1 MLAGNKLLA
10 LTGFALIAAAY
21 GLARFSWGLLLPTIM
36 PDIRLSLSLAGTLS
50 SASFA
55 AYCVAIVFASVCTAR
70 TGPRLPALLA
80 GLFAMAGMGVIALSH
95 SPGGLMAGVI
105 CAGLSTGL
113 VSPPMAEA
121 VNRRVMESQRPV
133 VNTVINAGT
142 GGGIIF
148 SSLAVLALTDN
159 WRVIYVCFMLA
170 TLIPTLLALKVI
182 PGGASG
188 AGFSLKAQGAAFL
201 SPALRPPLRVAF
213 LSGIASAAYW
223 TFGPV
228 MFQSL
233 AGMEARTVTLLWLI
247 TGITGCLGL
256 LTGYLTN
263 RFGIN
268 RVHRMMQ
275 ALTAAA
281 FLLLI
286 ASTHHPLVVYLAAG
300 LYGFAYI
307 TLSGV
312 LLVSGVNAAGDD
324 PAAGLGAV
332 FLMLAIGQVAGAAAF
347 GLLLDSAGAVIALW
361 IFSGVAL
368 LAMLLPA
375 AQTQRQRV
383 VDAEFK

>member
-1 MLAGNKLLA
+1 
-10 LTGFALIAAAY
+10 
-21 GLARFSWGLLLPTIM
+21 
-36 PDIRLSLSLAGTLS
+36 
-50 SASFA
+50 
-55 AYCVAIVFASVCTAR
+55 
-70 TGPRLPALLA
+70 
-80 GLFAMAGMGVIALSH
+80 
-95 SPGGLMAGVI
+95 
-105 CAGLSTGL
+105 
-113 VSPPMAEA
+113 
-121 VNRRVMESQRPV
+121 
-133 VNTVINAGT
+133 
-142 GGGIIF
+142 
-148 SSLAVLALTDN
+148 
-159 WRVIYVCFMLA
+159 
-170 TLIPTLLALKVI
+170 
-182 PGGASG
+182 
-188 AGFSLKAQGAAFL
+188 
-201 SPALRPPLRVAF
+201 
-213 LSGIASAAYW
+213 
-223 TFGPV
+223 
-228 MFQSL
+228 
-233 AGMEARTVTLLWLI
+233 MEARTVTLLWLI
-247 TGITGCLGL
+247 TGITGCFGL

-281 FLLLI
+281 FLLLM
-286 ASTHHPLVVYLAAG
+286 ASTHNPLLVYLAAA

-375 AQTQRQRV
+375 TQTQRQRV

>member
-21 GLARFSWGLLLPTIM
+21 GLARFSWGLLLPAIM
-36 PDIRLSLSLAGTLS
+36 QDVRLSLSLAGTLS

-95 SPGGLMAGVI
+95 SAGGLMAGII

-133 VNTVINAGT
+133 VNTLINAGT

-159 WRVIYVCFMLA
+159 WRTIYFCFTLA
-170 TLIPTLLALKVI
+170 TLIPTLLVLKAI

-188 AGFSLKAQGAAFL
+188 AGFSLKAQCAAFL
-201 SPALRPPLRVAF
+201 SPALRPPLLVAL

-247 TGITGCLGL
+247 TGITGCFGL

-263 RFGIN
+263 RVGIN

-275 ALTAAA
+275 ALTATA
-281 FLLLI
+281 FLLLM
-286 ASTHHPLVVYLAAG
+286 ASTHNPLWVYLAAG

-312 LLVSGVNAAGDD
+312 LLVSGVNAARDD

-332 FLMLAIGQVAGAAAF
+332 FLMLAIGQAAGAATF
-347 GLLLDSAGAVIALW
+347 GLLLDSAGAVIALG